1 MSATSEGR
9 LQVREVLI
17 GRGSVRSG
25 AVSQVGGGRGGVGEL
40 QFLQFLQVL
49 IAECQELLVALLNRA
64 LLPEHTYNWNI
75 RCGVAQ
81 YFQNCEQ

>member
-1 MSATSEGR
+1 MSVTSEGR

-17 GRGSVRSG
+17 GSGSVRGG
-25 AVSQVGGGRGGVGEL
+25 AVRQVGGGRGVVGEL

-64 LLPEHTYNWNI
+64 LLPTHTRTPNLI
-75 RCGVAQ
+75 SQ
-81 YFQNCEQ
+81 YFQNSE